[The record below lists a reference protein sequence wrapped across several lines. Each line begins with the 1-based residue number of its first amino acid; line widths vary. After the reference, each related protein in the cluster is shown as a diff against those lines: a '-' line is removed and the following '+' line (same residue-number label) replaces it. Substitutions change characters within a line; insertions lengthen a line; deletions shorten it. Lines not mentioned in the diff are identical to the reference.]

1 MRDRL
6 DEFGAD
12 TEIVIVTF
20 TKPEQL
26 NGYLAMNV
34 LPLTILLDPSQVS
47 YDAFG
52 LGRGSLLRVWSARVA
67 WRYVLLSCQGTWRN
81 IRRPIEDTRQ
91 LGGDFIVD
99 PEGVLIYGFWSKGP
113 DHRPSVDELIAAI
126 P

>member
-26 NGYLAMNV
+26 EGYLAMND
-34 LPLTILLDPSQVS
+34 LPLTILLDPDRVS

-67 WRYVLLSCQGTWRN
+67 WRYVLLSCQGTWRS
-81 IRRPIEDTRQ
+81 IR
-91 LGGDFIVD
+91 
-99 PEGVLIYGFWSKGP
+99 
-113 DHRPSVDELIAAI
+113 
-126 P
+126 

>member
-26 NGYLAMNV
+26 EGYLAMND
-34 LPLTILLDPSQVS
+34 LPLTILLDPDRVS

-67 WRYVLLSCQGTWRN
+67 WRYVLLSCQGTWRS